1 MPKTLTSLTVIG
13 LIVITVAAAY
23 SEQTN
28 LSGNWT
34 MRLND
39 EISLRLVLAQ
49 KGKNITGTLQNPH
62 GNPIQ
67 IKGQFSGKEFQ
78 FTGSS
83 EGGEWAYRMTGKGTL
98 QPDGSFAGD
107 IKSNVGDL
115 TWTAV
120 RAKSVTN

>member
-1 MPKTLTSLTVIG
+1 MKRRLSALMIG
-13 LIVITVAAAY
+13 ALILITVGSAY
-23 SEQTN
+23 AEQKN
-28 LSGNWT
+28 LAGNWT
-34 MRLND
+34 FRVNNEM
-39 EISLRLVLAQ
+39 SLRLVLTQ

-67 IKGQFSGKEFQ
+67 LKGQFSGKELT

-83 EGGEWAYRMTGKGTL
+83 EGGEWAYRLSGKGTL

-107 IKSNVGDL
+107 IKSNAGDM

-120 RAKSVTN
+120 RAPAK